1 MDLLQ
6 QAAAAYSN
14 IMNFEY
20 YITVGKNGKSTS
32 YVLQFNED
40 EFKHIA
46 GLHKLTDLDDI
57 RRSSSRKL
65 LIDISQSNLTLM
77 DIQDSIAY
85 ANIENRLRNLPYLE
99 HYLDNFDTI
108 YDWNKNKS
116 PFSKINAN
124 IMIPCKSQVKN
135 NETAYAFFE
144 NTNGNELHLTD
155 YFTETAKIENVVT
168 LISDEKDYTKGQV
181 RPPKL
186 LYKAKINKTTGDKTV
201 FIDKLSERTANNS
214 LTKPDNPMYD
224 IVKNLN
230 TISSDKIL
238 NHPEALTDLYE
249 LTLQEKP
256 TTDIIYQI
264 SHETKQPFDSFDT
277 FTSNKAALEQ
287 AYNHITDIENKPAF
301 ADTYDRLEKFITP
314 FRDKDPNS
322 LIWSTEAAR
331 WERFLEYGNN
341 TNKPLTT
348 ISPSPPSTTV
358 NNNTST
364 SKPNNN
370 SINNKPKNVVK
381 SSRFNSVINDSSF
394 APQDISP
401 AFDPSNP
408 YN

>member
-6 QAAAAYSN
+6 KATNSFSRLLDCKYN
-14 IMNFEY
+14 I
-20 YITVGKNGKSTS
+20 IIGKNKKLFAYELSFDK
-32 YVLQFNED
+32 YD
-40 EFKHIA
+40 FKHIA
-46 GLHKLTDLDDI
+46 GLHKLTDIPGVYDASSEKLYDDI
-57 RRSSSRKL
+57 TKL
-65 LIDISQSNLTLM
+65 RL
-77 DIQDSIAY
+77 DSTIINNSEYGA
-85 ANIENRLRNLPYLE
+85 EPLNRLNNIIYLE
-99 HYLDNFDTI
+99 DYLDNAQAI
-108 YDWNKNKS
+108 YQWNKDKS
-116 PFSKINAN
+116 PFSSVDAD
-124 IMIPCKSQVKN
+124 IMIKHPSTAFN
-135 NETAYAFFE
+135 NETAYIFFKSYDNNKLKITDFFTDSITKE
-144 NTNGNELHLTD
+144 NPVSLFST
-155 YFTETAKIENVVT
+155 KR
-168 LISDEKDYTKGQV
+168 DYTKGQM

-186 LYKAKINKTTGDKTV
+186 LYKSKIDKTTGTKTV
-201 FIDKLSERTANNS
+201 FLDELSKQTANNS
-214 LTKPDNPMYD
+214 LTKPDNPMYN

-264 SHETKQPFDSFDT
+264 SHETKQPFDSFGT

-331 WERFLEYGNN
+331 WERFLEYGSN

-364 SKPNNN
+364 SKPNND
-370 SINNKPKNVVK
+370 SINNKPQNVVK